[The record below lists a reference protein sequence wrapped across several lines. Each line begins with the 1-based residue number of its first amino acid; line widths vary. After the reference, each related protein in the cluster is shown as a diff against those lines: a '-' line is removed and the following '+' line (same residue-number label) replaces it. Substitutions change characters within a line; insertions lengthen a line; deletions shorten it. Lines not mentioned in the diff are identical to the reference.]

1 MKEKIIALAKQK
13 TTWLGVAAIA
23 AAALGL
29 PVGSVEQIVS
39 LVVGVLGVVYPEKP
53 KVVK

>member
-13 TTWLGVAAIA
+13 TTWFGVVAIVA
-23 AAALGL
+23 SALGL
-29 PVGSVEQIVS
+29 PVGSVEQIAS
-39 LVVGVLGVVYPEKP
+39 LIVGVLGVIYPEKP